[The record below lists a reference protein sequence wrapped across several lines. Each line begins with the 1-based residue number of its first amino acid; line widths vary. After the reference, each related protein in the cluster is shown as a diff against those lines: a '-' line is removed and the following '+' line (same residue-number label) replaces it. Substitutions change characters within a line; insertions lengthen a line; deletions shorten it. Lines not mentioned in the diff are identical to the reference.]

1 MSPTAWSCNCEINDL
16 EGAAREFRTALRLNA
31 QSLQPTPTVTYN
43 SYIGLG
49 QVALLQGR
57 EPEALD
63 YFNQAVHLL
72 PDSDFAYDVLG
83 SVYFPRGD
91 YARAAEYFQQAVR
104 VNPQDTGGAI
114 LPGNLLD
121 ENGQAGAGGG
131 TIPCGARSGSRLFP
145 GLFGRG
151 GGTGGGGR

>member
-1 MSPTAWSCNCEINDL
+1 MRKASSPV
-16 EGAAREFRTALRLNA
+16 
-31 QSLQPTPTVTYN
+31 PVVTYD

-63 YFNQAVHLL
+63 YFNKAVHLL
-72 PDSDFAYDVLG
+72 PDSNFAYDVLG

-104 VNPQDTGGAI
+104 VNPLDTGGAI
-114 LPGNLLD
+114 LSGNLLD

-131 TIPCGARSGSRLFP
+131 TIPRGARSGPHLFP
-145 GLFGRG
+145 SLRGRS
-151 GGTGGGGR
+151 GGTGCRG